1 VSLAPAASLDAEAAR
16 AAIEE
21 FEAGVDQALR
31 DSAAGL
37 VVRPPGELRSAAPTG
52 DTDEEKGERL

>member
-1 VSLAPAASLDAEAAR
+1 LDAEAAR

-37 VVRPPGELRSAAPTG
+37 ALRPPGETRSVPPPG
-52 DTDEEKGERL
+52 DIDEEKGERL